1 MTTQTWTYPKEPPVG
16 TIVKDNTGTQWERA
30 DNKRWESWQ
39 SLTTPKRYATWNELL
54 MGGSP
59 LHEQP
64 PRYKTGK
71 QYLLNM
77 KTLDGL
83 PNGAIIRIADPKN
96 TQYATCILEK
106 RGNHWERPPYE
117 VHNSATFNHAL
128 ATLAKYEKFTLI
140 YQPE

>member
-16 TIVKDNTGTQWERA
+16 TIIKDNTGTQWERTN
-30 DNKRWESWQ
+30 NKRWESWQ
-39 SLTTPKRYATWNELL
+39 SLTTPDRFATWNELL

-71 QYLLNM
+71 QYLLNTE
-77 KTLDGL
+77 TLENLPDGATIL
-83 PNGAIIRIADPKN
+83 IKN
-96 TQYATCILEK
+96 AKEKHYVRPILQKKDDRWIELYYV
-106 RGNHWERPPYE
+106 NWLTSHE
-117 VHNSATFNHAL
+117 VINR
-128 ATLAKYEKFTLI
+128 YDECEKFTLI

>member
-16 TIVKDNTGTQWERA
+16 TIVKDNTGTQWEHT
-30 DNKRWESWQ
+30 DNKRWESWR
-39 SLTTPKRYATWNELL
+39 SLTIPTRFATWNELL
-54 MGGSP
+54 MGCSP
-59 LHEQP
+59 LQEQP

-83 PNGAIIRIADPKN
+83 PNGAIIRTTDPKN
-96 TQYATCILEK
+96 TQYASYILEK
-106 RGNHWERPPYE
+106 RDNLWKTPPCESYE
-117 VHNSATFNHAL
+117 SARILTAL
-128 ATLAKYEKFTLI
+128 AEHEKFTLI